1 MSSLKIG
8 EMGIIFQ
15 QMVLGLDIHMQNNKF
30 GLLHHTTYKNYT
42 KKDQNIGISMHD
54 LGLGNFFNTKA
65 QTTQEK

>member
-42 KKDQNIGISMHD
+42 NKDQNIGISTHD
-54 LGLGNFFNTKA
+54 LGLGNFF
-65 QTTQEK
+65 